1 MIPEYCNTILVLI
14 IFSNFSDRQS
24 LMMVP
29 EKAEGVSTE
38 QQSKMKLS
46 QFLNLKQKA
55 KKEKPEAFPATPKGL
70 LAISKRTAF
79 KDETAFND
87 IEVQKLIDA
96 LLTNSRVI
104 P

>member
-1 MIPEYCNTILVLI
+1 MIPEYYKTILVLI
-14 IFSNFSDRQS
+14 IFSNFSDRQT

-55 KKEKPEAFPATPKGL
+55 KKEKPEAFPATPKEL
-70 LAISKRTAF
+70 LATIK
-79 KDETAFND
+79 KTAFND
-87 IEVQKLIDA
+87 VEAQKLIDV
-96 LLTNSRVI
+96 LLTKQ
-104 P
+104 